1 MDFGWF
7 LGLSRRCPLLGGVT
21 IPTNT
26 SSNLISRV
34 RYHLKELV
42 MAGKINA
49 SVFVS
54 LVALSFGLGGCAN
67 DGSVSSMFSTSA
79 LGTSGDTTT
88 AAITPKIDPACGT
101 LAAQIDALRNE
112 GTIGRLEKVADGK
125 GSNVQVQ
132 RTALKKQAELN
143 KANADFQAKCA
154 PNAPRSASMA
164 TAIVP
169 PAPAQAA
176 AAQGLAA
183 VKGKA
188 ASAASAAIAP
198 SGVTVAPGLPK
209 VQ

>member
-1 MDFGWF
+1 
-7 LGLSRRCPLLGGVT
+7 
-21 IPTNT
+21 
-26 SSNLISRV
+26 
-34 RYHLKELV
+34 

-49 SVFVS
+49 SIIASFVA
-54 LVALSFGLGGCAN
+54 VSFSLGGCAN

-79 LGTSGDTTT
+79 LGTSGETTT

-101 LAAQIDALRNE
+101 LAAQIDALRAD

-132 RTALKKQAELN
+132 RTALKKQADLN

-154 PNAPRSASMA
+154 PNAPRSASLA
-164 TAIVP
+164 AVVP

-176 AAQGLAA
+176 AGQATTAA
-183 VKGKA
+183 TAATSAIKGKA
-188 ASAASAAIAP
+188 ASAAAATIAP
-198 SGVTVAPGLPK
+198 SGVTVAAPETPK